1 MNVVLYNNIGAFV
14 KNLKY
19 SFTNSFK
26 LAGTLL
32 CVSLLVFL
40 FVSGCALNDDDG
52 DGGVTAGTQPS
63 HTVQGTVLNLLTRAP
78 LAGIVCTL
86 SPDGASTDA
95 PSLAVSTQS
104 TISGAN
110 GAYIFYGVPAGDYK
124 LKTSADG
131 FVPMTT
137 HFKVDS
143 NVQTTL
149 QQLSASEWTQLLGAG
164 HSYDPARAYVMIHSD
179 AVSNSDDSGVTVNL
193 TNNAL
198 TSETTLIYEAKGQ
211 ISNTGAIDWTS
222 TSTHLSGLTFFHGL
236 ISGAIHTATAVKDGY
251 TFESVNDIPA
261 VAGEITHVILKG
273 TPAIDGF
280 PVTII
285 NNSSVYK
292 TEEIY
297 LAIIGQDK
305 SGNHYYFDNGDGYKK
320 MRIVT
325 DNQAGDK
332 FCFPIGGI
340 KALGPNKF
348 QYIHP
353 FENTVSCRVYV
364 FFKNRGHFKVNN
376 GDAKAGLAE
385 PSHMNEDK
393 YTIFDKFEL
402 TCDGSLVYLNTTVV
416 DFIGIGFTLKFD
428 NDGIEKGFQVACN
441 DELAAPFLSRT
452 DSWKN
457 AVIKDAKGNIM
468 RVLSPNQIENSF
480 GSLDEAINAGWS
492 HYSTN
497 ELEIKYNWTY
507 KGRVHTAEGELKNH
521 FVFNV
526 TAGAGNVGDTY
537 DVSFKPSSFTVFK
550 CDGDPLSNDGSKTTV
565 AQRNLHACICAA
577 LNRGVFCNKD
587 WGASKDYYADSALNA
602 KQYNLYSKMLH
613 DKAMNGLVYGFPYDD
628 HYGKDPTFKKTYK
641 EAKTGVTVSIPK
653 MPALI
658 K

>member
-1 MNVVLYNNIGAFV
+1 M
-14 KNLKY
+14 KNFKTP
-19 SFTNSFK
+19 FTKSFK
-26 LAGTLL
+26 FAGTLL
-32 CVSLLVFL
+32 CLSLLVSL
-40 FVSGCALNDDDG
+40 FVSGCALNDDD
-52 DGGVTAGTQPS
+52 DSGVKAGTQPTY
-63 HTVQGTVLNLLTRAP
+63 TVQGTVLNPVTKAP
-78 LAGIVCTL
+78 LSGIVCTL
-86 SPDGASTDA
+86 SPDGASAGA

-104 TISGAN
+104 TITGAN

-124 LKTSADG
+124 LRTTADG
-131 FVPMTT
+131 LVPMTT

-149 QQLSASEWTQLLGAG
+149 QQLSTIEWTQLLGTG
-164 HSYDPARAYVMIHSD
+164 YSYDPSKAYVMVHSD
-179 AVSNSDDSGVTVNL
+179 IPPNSDDSGIMVNL
-193 TNNAL
+193 TANSSTN
-198 TSETTLIYEAKGQ
+198 ETNLAYEAKGHM
-211 ISNTGAIDWTS
+211 NDTGIIDWAS
-222 TSTHLSGLTFFHGL
+222 TSTYFNGITFFHGL
-236 ISGAIHTATAVKDGY
+236 VSGAIHTVTAVKSGL
-251 TFESVNDIPA
+251 TFESINDVPA

-273 TPAIDGF
+273 ATEIEGF
-280 PVTII
+280 PVTIV

-305 SGNHYYFDNGDGYKK
+305 SGNHYYFDNEEYKK

-325 DNQAGDK
+325 DNPAGDK
-332 FCFPIGGI
+332 FCFPISNI
-340 KALGPNKF
+340 KAIGPNTF

-353 FENTVSCRVYV
+353 FENTISCRVYV
-364 FFKNRGHFKVNN
+364 FFKNKGHFKVNN
-376 GDAKAGLAE
+376 NNAKTGLAE

-428 NDGIEKGFQVACN
+428 NDGVEKGFNVACN

-452 DSWKN
+452 DSWKD
-457 AVIKDAKGNIM
+457 AVIKDANGNIM
-468 RVLSPNQIENSF
+468 RVLSPNQIENAF
-480 GSLDEAINAGWS
+480 GSLDDAIAAGWS
-492 HYSTN
+492 HYGTN

-507 KGRVHTAEGELKNH
+507 KGIVHTAEGELKDQ
-521 FVFNV
+521 FIFEV
-526 TAGAGNVGDTY
+526 TAGASNVGDTY
-537 DVSFKPSSFTVFK
+537 AVAFKPSSFTIFK

-587 WGASKDYYADSALNA
+587 WGASDNYYVNSALNA

-628 HYGKDPTFKKTYK
+628 HYGKDPTFKKSYD
-641 EAKTGVTVSIPK
+641 EAKAGVTVSIPK
-653 MPALI
+653 MPAL